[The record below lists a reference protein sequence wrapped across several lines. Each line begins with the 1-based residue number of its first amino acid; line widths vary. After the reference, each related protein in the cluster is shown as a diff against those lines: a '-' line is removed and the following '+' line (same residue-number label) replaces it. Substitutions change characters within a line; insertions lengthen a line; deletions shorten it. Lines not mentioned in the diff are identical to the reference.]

1 MAHPKCLIDYLYVR
15 SRERRVW
22 PLGDRD
28 IHTIANAI
36 DRVVPVRG
44 AALVD
49 LGSLFHKWRVPLCAA
64 PRP

>member
-28 IHTIANAI
+28 IHTIAI
-36 DRVVPVRG
+36 DRVSGTGRRWLTMVRT
-44 AALVD
+44 
-49 LGSLFHKWRVPLCAA
+49 SLFHKWRVPLCAA